1 MNCERAKELILSD
14 AESGEKLEAHVASC
28 KECRKLASAWASLKG
43 IKPPDIGGPSRNLD
57 FKIRGE
63 AAAFLDTRK
72 IHHKVFLRRIFMYAT
87 AACCVFVTWIGLDKI
102 DHQGKTHR
110 DNIASSSTIPWSN
123 IDMEKDFFELT
134 AELELSMESI
144 YSSTNSDST
153 GSKEIEGSLPDLS
166 SRKQM
171 AAPISEIT

>member
-1 MNCERAKELILSD
+1 MNCEKAKELILSD
-14 AESGEKLEAHVASC
+14 AESGENLEAHVAAC
-28 KECRKLASAWASLKG
+28 TECRSLASAWASLKG
-43 IKPPDIGGPSRNLD
+43 IKPLDIEGPSRNLD

-72 IHHKVFLRRIFMYAT
+72 IHHKIFLRRIFMYAT

-102 DHQGKTHR
+102 DRQCGMHR
-110 DNIASSSTIPWSN
+110 SNAASSSTIPWST

-153 GSKEIEGSLPDLS
+153 DAKEIENSFPDLS
-166 SRKQM
+166 SKKLM
-171 AAPISEIT
+171 AAPFSELT